1 MGKEL
6 NLEPDVTSE
15 MTISTGKRSVVLLGC
30 VRGSNVSDSVDVTG
44 LSIWLLEKLARVQS
58 FP

>member
-44 LSIWLLEKLARVQS
+44 VSRIRC
-58 FP
+58 